1 MRPRASAGADAPTPR
16 CTGSKH
22 PHPNIVQA
30 IGAWEARDGKLLVV
44 MGARRRRRFLRCAF
58 SPQLAPAHR
67 AEFMA
72 HSLRVKRTVNKVR
85 RWFALNTPLAADA
98 CAAQRP
104 GGSCGGSC
112 GRCAR
117 AGAPALGG
125 PHTPRRESAQRVGA
139 RLPRRAAALLRR
151 VDSVSRL
158 QVSADYKVAKLADFG
173 LARPL
178 VRRPSRHDSSSGDDA
193 QGEGGMTPRIGPRK
207 YRAPEVEAGKA
218 YGTQVDMY
226 SYGVMIRELLE
237 QLKGRRVRRYGV
249 SYDFLRALGRC
260 CMREEPAARPTA
272 LDALA
277 CLQHHQG
284 APLHAGAWGDAPL
297 GRVAAALLM
306 APPPSRG
313 DSGRKRKRSRSRDRG
328 RERERDSTDG
338 SSSSSE
344 SIDRLVRLAL
354 VRGGHALDESDS
366 DADD

>member
-1 MRPRASAGADAPTPR
+1 
-16 CTGSKH
+16 
-22 PHPNIVQA
+22 
-30 IGAWEARDGKLLVV
+30 
-44 MGARRRRRFLRCAF
+44 
-58 SPQLAPAHR
+58 
-67 AEFMA
+67 
-72 HSLRVKRTVNKVR
+72 
-85 RWFALNTPLAADA
+85 
-98 CAAQRP
+98 
-104 GGSCGGSC
+104 
-112 GRCAR
+112 
-117 AGAPALGG
+117 
-125 PHTPRRESAQRVGA
+125 
-139 RLPRRAAALLRR
+139 
-151 VDSVSRL
+151 
-158 QVSADYKVAKLADFG
+158 
-173 LARPL
+173 
-178 VRRPSRHDSSSGDDA
+178 
-193 QGEGGMTPRIGPRK
+193 MTPRIGPRK

-218 YGTQVDMY
+218 YDTQADMY

-237 QLKGRRVRRYGV
+237 QLKGRRVRRYGA

-284 APLHAGAWGDAPL
+284 APLHAGAWGNAPL
-297 GRVAAALLM
+297 GRVAAALLQ

-313 DSGRKRKRSRSRDRG
+313 DSGRKRKRSRSRERE